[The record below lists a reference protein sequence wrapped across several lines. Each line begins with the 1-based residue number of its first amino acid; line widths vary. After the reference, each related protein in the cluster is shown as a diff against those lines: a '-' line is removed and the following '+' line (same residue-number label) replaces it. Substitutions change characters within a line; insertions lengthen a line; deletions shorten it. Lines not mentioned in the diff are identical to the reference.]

1 MSVFTDAALVLR
13 PIFTEARTDTVTTA
27 RTTTAGVFNTGT
39 GVYAG
44 PTESEPLTAALVL
57 IVYGNQTTFEFGEE
71 ATDRDFY
78 TLFLAFDADIATDDR
93 VTVDTCVLDADLVGA
108 VLIVKGFGRDSRNAR
123 KAAVCELAV

>member
-1 MSVFTDAALVLR
+1 MSVWTDAAIALR
-13 PIFTEARTDTVTTA
+13 PAFTAARTDTVTTA
-27 RTTTAGVFNTGT
+27 RTTAAGAFNSTT
-39 GVYAG
+39 LVYAA
-44 PTESEPLTAALVL
+44 PTESAPLIAASVL

-108 VLIVKGFGRDSRNAR
+108 VLIVTAVDRDSRNAR
-123 KAAVCELAV
+123 KTAVCELAV

>member
-1 MSVFTDAALVLR
+1 MSVWTDAALVLR
-13 PIFTEARTDTVTTA
+13 PHFTAARTDTVTTA

-44 PTESEPLTAALVL
+44 PTESEPLTAASVL
-57 IVYGNQTTFEFGEE
+57 IRYGNQTTFEFGEE

-78 TLFLAFDADIATDDR
+78 TVFLAFDAAIAIDDR

-108 VLIVKGFGRDSRNAR
+108 VLVVTAVDQESLNAR
-123 KAAVCELAV
+123 KTAVCELAV